1 MRSRH
6 GSLVMLL
13 AFGGTLLTTSAARAA
28 VSEWP
33 IQMSGLLE
41 LAASSRGKGLEANYF
56 NAGATMFDHYRG
68 RLFLDGNAT
77 QQIEAHVQLVLDEI
91 NTHPVYGA
99 YVVVTPWEQRD
110 AHLLAGKM
118 PWLIGTYGPRT
129 YGDKKPL
136 IGTPLMYQ
144 FHTTL
149 RGDAIPANAD
159 ELLAVA
165 GRGQYG
171 ITYGGATKYWRGMP
185 VIYDFCWDTGVG
197 IQGSAAPI
205 EYSLAATSGT
215 PSMMMAAQDWNEGK
229 SVMGRIGIQ
238 PMPMLRAGASASYG
252 PYMASALNPSLPSGK
267 TANDYNQIL
276 YMADLAFETGHVSLI
291 SEGYKNRWQT
301 PTVGDLDVWGYYAE
315 GKVGLL
321 NGAYVA
327 ARWESMRFSDLADS
341 TGAVQPWD
349 YDIDRLEAGIGY
361 RIARTATLK
370 AVYQNNYIL
379 DDGVKEQHDLYG
391 LSFVL
396 SF

>member
-1 MRSRH
+1 MRRH
-6 GSLVMLL
+6 GCLI
-13 AFGGTLLTTSAARAA
+13 TLLVFNATLGAAPSSRAA
-28 VSEWP
+28 GSEWP
-33 IQMSGLLE
+33 IQVSGLLE
-41 LAASSRGKGLEANYF
+41 LAASSRGPGLELNYF

-68 RLFLDGNAT
+68 RLFLDGT
-77 QQIEAHVQLVLDEI
+77 VTKQIEAHVQLVLDEI

-99 YVVVTPWEQRD
+99 YAVFTPWETRD

-136 IGTPLMYQ
+136 VGTPLMYQ

-159 ELLAVA
+159 QLLAVA

-171 ITYGGATKYWRGMP
+171 VTYGGSTKYWRGMP
-185 VIYDFCWDTGVG
+185 VVYDFCWDTGVG
-197 IQGSAAPI
+197 IQGSQSPL
-205 EYSLAATSGT
+205 EYSVAVMSGT
-215 PSMMMAAQDWNEGK
+215 PSMMMPAQDWNEGK
-229 SVMGRIGIQ
+229 SVMGRLGFQ
-238 PMPMLRAGASASYG
+238 PVPMLRVGGSASYG

-276 YMADLAFETGHVSLI
+276 YMADLAVETGRVSLI
-291 SEGYKNRWQT
+291 SEGYHNTWQT

-315 GKVGLL
+315 GRIGLS
-321 NGAYVA
+321 NGAYAA

-349 YDIDRLEAGIGY
+349 YDIDRLESGIGY
-361 RIARTATLK
+361 RIARTATIK
-370 AVYQNNYIL
+370 AVWQRNFVH
-379 DDGVKEQHDLYG
+379 DDGVIENHDLYAM
-391 LSFVL
+391 SFVV